1 MSAAE
6 FFTDVVS
13 SYNRMSLSSEGSVL
27 DFRSYC
33 RIRHVSYRA
42 FVRWASTDETASM
55 LLESERTKRQS
66 KKAVQS
72 GSQTSLPAA
81 SCKEVL
87 QEKPLL
93 YPLHIISNASDP
105 VAGSD
110 ADQIKLHGVCIRYP
124 NGVKVTV
131 READSKGIY
140 FLVHGNG

>member
-6 FFTDVVS
+6 FFTEVVS
-13 SYNRMSLSSEGSVL
+13 SYNRMSESSAGSVP

-33 RIRHVSYRA
+33 RSRHVSYHA

-55 LLESERTKRQS
+55 LLETERKKRHS
-66 KKAVQS
+66 KRTVQS
-72 GSQTSLPAA
+72 RNKTYSPAA
-81 SCKEVL
+81 SHKEGL
-87 QEKPLL
+87 QETPLL

-110 ADQIKLHGVCIRYP
+110 AAQIKLHGVRILYP